1 MGMLP
6 EPLEEEARVHHWMV
20 VVHLLLKV
28 ELVMLH
34 LTLEVLVVLVVLEV
48 PEVLMVQLL
57 GDHRWV

>member
-1 MGMLP
+1 MLP

-34 LTLEVLVVLVVLEV
+34 LTLEVLVVLEV